1 MREHHHARTSRIQF
15 QREQFMELL
24 CVRGFFLAANKG
36 PVADI
41 ELPRRTREKA
51 SGTQGA
57 GYITN

>member
-1 MREHHHARTSRIQF
+1 
-15 QREQFMELL
+15 MELL
-24 CVRGFFLAANKG
+24 CARGFFLAANKG

-41 ELPRRTREKA
+41 ELPRLTREKA